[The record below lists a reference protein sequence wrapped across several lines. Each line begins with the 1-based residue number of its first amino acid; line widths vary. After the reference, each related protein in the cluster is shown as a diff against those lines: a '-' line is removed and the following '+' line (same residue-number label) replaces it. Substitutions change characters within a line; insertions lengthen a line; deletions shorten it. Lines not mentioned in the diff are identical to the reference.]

1 MNNYRSAALA
11 LAACAASLTATACTA
26 GISTVTPHATSAAT
40 PSHSASV
47 ARSSSSEARV
57 GRMISVSGSVGSFP
71 VPAGA
76 KVAENIADGQES
88 IVIFSSITPAKV
100 SSFYATAL
108 PQAGYTISGN
118 SLVTQGGGTVGRSRS
133 AAGSARARWSASGSR
148 CLTVPGSRRM
158 SPACDK
164 TAIRPAWPPSNLAP
178 VRRGVAPVAFGPS
191 EGT

>member
-11 LAACAASLTATACTA
+11 LAACAASLTVAACTA
-26 GISTVTPHATSAAT
+26 GITTATPPATSAAA

-47 ARSSSSEARV
+47 ARSSSSPASS

-118 SLVTQGGGTVGRSRS
+118 SLVTQGGGTVAFILFSGHGYKGNIDALSKFPNS
-133 AAGSARARWSASGSR
+133 GVSVAG
-148 CLTVPGSRRM
+148 L
-158 SPACDK
+158 
-164 TAIRPAWPPSNLAP
+164 
-178 VRRGVAPVAFGPS
+178 
-191 EGT
+191 GTKNVTTITIMRK